1 MRRLW
6 VPLLLVMMI
15 VVGCTKPAVPPPPA
29 PGETGVSEPGGTQ
42 APGPGPGIGP
52 GQDVPTAPGG
62 HLRALVTAAPA
73 NTFQHHQIKPG
84 EAIDRLGIFVMKTA
98 TGEVEGW
105 SLSGDLQVTA
115 HYEISSDNR
124 WISAQAGTMD
134 YLLDRRSGAVYQWAT
149 DSAYLVAARGETL
162 LFRTLAL
169 FWTADGDLKRVS
181 RVDLQPEGWPR
192 AVIAPDGKAAAL
204 INGQKVHL
212 LDVATGNIREIG
224 TPAGEGEYGATS
236 LATDRDGK
244 QIIAVIDG
252 EVQRF
257 DWAGKELGRQSVP
270 SYPEF
275 SPDGRLVAW
284 PSNILGIAHATVV
297 AAAQDLTSQFR
308 LVGIDRCGD
317 AGPTGDPWLADSS
330 GLVVR
335 TGNGQGY
342 QILGADGTLTP
353 FAAVGGEPSWYMPVP
368 APDRADW
375 FAVGGSI
382 VVDRQ
387 GKQVV
392 AAVPHSEGNWYGV
405 SRLAPWGESS
415 EEVRFEL
422 INWGKDFGCLPAVF
436 PPEVQKAPFPATT
449 GLEVTV
455 PAGDCVNLRLDA
467 NLTAPVVTCLPNGT
481 QLTASTPPGRLN
493 KGYLERVEN
502 TAVTDMGGDGWWFV
516 RTETGQR
523 GWVRLSGE
531 YLKLAAA
538 RPGAPAPDLVAGLIR
553 DEAENL
559 LWWFSVAEGKT
570 ECGPACAGLTSWEA
584 PVWALAEW
592 CRQSGDAGGYGN
604 IRKEPGFDPS
614 RHEEGVKGL
623 QGACK
628 ALQDAWASL
637 GEPTDSPAWRDVIA
651 KVKAGIERQ

>member
-29 PGETGVSEPGGTQ
+29 PGETGGSEPPV
-42 APGPGPGIGP
+42 PGPVTAP
-52 GQDVPTAPGG
+52 GQDGPAAPGG
-62 HLRALVTAAPA
+62 DLRALVTAAPA

-105 SLSGDLQVTA
+105 SLGEELANSA
-115 HYEISSDNR
+115 HYDISTDNR
-124 WISAQAGTMD
+124 WVSAWAGDQA
-134 YLLDRRSGAVYQWAT
+134 YLLDRKSGT
-149 DSAYLVAARGETL
+149 AYRWGQNYARLVAARGESL
-162 LFRTLAL
+162 LFRTDTR
-169 FWTADGDLKRVS
+169 FWIASADLKRIIPVA
-181 RVDLQPEGWPR
+181 LQEKGWSQ
-192 AVIAPDGKAAAL
+192 ALIAPDGQAAFL
-204 INGQKVHL
+204 INGPKIYRLETASGAVQEAGTVE
-212 LDVATGNIREIG
+212 GQREYTITWLAPRG
-224 TPAGEGEYGATS
+224 GQVLAG
-236 LATDRDGK
+236 
-244 QIIAVIDG
+244 VNG
-252 EVQRF
+252 EVQRY
-257 DWAGKELGRQSVP
+257 DWAGKELGRQSLP
-270 SYPEF
+270 DFPWF

-284 PSNILGIAHATVV
+284 PSNILGIADAMAV
-297 AAAQDLTSQFR
+297 AASQDLTPKFR
-308 LVGIDRCGD
+308 LISIDRCGD

-353 FAAVGGEPSWYMPVP
+353 FGPLEGERSWYMPVP
-368 APDRADW
+368 APDRPDW
-375 FAVGGSI
+375 FAVGGST

-387 GKQVV
+387 GRQVV

-436 PPEVQKAPFPATT
+436 PPEVQMAPFPVIT

-455 PAGDCVNLRLDA
+455 PTGDCVNLRLDA
-467 NLTAPVVTCLPNGT
+467 NLRAPVITCLPNGT
-481 QLTASTPPGRLN
+481 KLTGSTPPGRLN
-493 KGYLERVEN
+493 KGYLERVSN
-502 TAVTDMGGDGWWFV
+502 PTVTDMGGDGWWFV

-531 YLKLAAA
+531 YLKLAVA
-538 RPGAPAPDLVAGLIR
+538 RPGAPAPDPVADLIR
-553 DEAENL
+553 DEKENL
-559 LWWFSVAEGKT
+559 LWWFNAAEGKT

-584 PVWALAEW
+584 PVWALAES
-592 CRQSGDAGGYGN
+592 CRQSGDAYGYEY
-604 IRKEPGFDPS
+604 IRKEPGFDS
-614 RHEEGVKGL
+614 ARHEEGVKGL

-628 ALQDAWASL
+628 ALQDAWAKL
-637 GEPTDSPAWRDVIA
+637 GEPTDTPAWREVIA
-651 KVKAGIERQ
+651 NVKAGIERQ